1 MHSGIDK
8 EKTMRIAEAGRWTG
22 AGLLAFAAVTGSVFG
37 QTAPSLDPDA
47 AQRAQ
52 RQERTQ
58 QIDADKTAFAA
69 SIVARWEQSAR
80 DAGRWDRNFSSDL
93 LGALVKLDTENLL
106 RASEASSYAGMMAVL
121 ATGRTEPVSDGG
133 VPNVLGDVLDDLV
146 YTPITPCRIVDTRFA
161 VAGAIAGG
169 TTRLFDVDGASFTPQ
184 GGNAAGCGI
193 PFGVA
198 RAVTMTIVAINPSSA
213 GHLTAWGLGG
223 MPTSAVLNYKAGD
236 ILANT
241 AIIPVVPGGG
251 NDFSIFSLATS
262 HVVVDVLG
270 YYAAPEATPLDCT
283 NSLSGFVAAA
293 VNTWTAVD
301 AACPAGYTVTGGG
314 HFTNEGSLG
323 YPGVWLLSIPAGNGW
338 RTWVDNQT
346 NGPRNIQTWARCCR
360 VPGR

>member
-1 MHSGIDK
+1 MV
-8 EKTMRIAEAGRWTG
+8 AGP
-22 AGLLAFAAVTGSVFG
+22 VFG
-37 QTAPSLDPDA
+37 ETAAARRQDPDA
-47 AQRAQ
+47 ILRAQ
-52 RQERTQ
+52 RQEKLQ
-58 QIDADKTAFAA
+58 QIESDKTAYAA

-106 RASEASSYAGMMAVL
+106 LAGEASSYAGMMGVL
-121 ATGRTEPVSDGG
+121 ATGRAEPVSDGG
-133 VPNVLGDVLDDLV
+133 VPNALGDILDDLV
-146 YTPITPCRIVDTRFA
+146 YTPITPCRLVDTRFA

-169 TTRLFDVDGASFTPQ
+169 TFRTFDVDGASFTPQ

-198 RAVTMTIVAINPSSA
+198 RAVTMTIVAINPASA
-213 GHLTAWGLGG
+213 GHLTAWGLGP

-236 ILANT
+236 VLANT

-251 NDFSIFSLATS
+251 NDFSIFSFATS

-270 YYAAPEATPLDCT
+270 YYAAPLATALDCT
-283 NSLSGFVAAA
+283 TVSTPFVPVPVNS
-293 VNTWTAVD
+293 WTAID
-301 AACPAGYTVTGGG
+301 ANCPVGRTATGGG
-314 HFTNEGSLG
+314 YDTPEGTLG
-323 YPGVWLLSIPAGNGW
+323 YPGVWLTTLPNGNGW

-346 NGPRNIQTWARCCR
+346 NGPRSIQTWARCCR